1 MTMYNLG
8 NTYIGKAGI
17 YCNTPVKKA
26 NQKRWAVIS
35 YTVDWED
42 PDYPEKWDREEKVI
56 IGNGYCKEKEL
67 LNEVK
72 LAERALKRRYY
83 DAKLTINNIEYFV
96 ED

>member
-17 YCNTPVKKA
+17 YCTTPVKKA
-26 NQKRWAVIS
+26 NQKRWAIIS

-42 PDYPEKWDREEKVI
+42 PEYPEKWDREEKVI

-83 DAKLTINNIEYFV
+83 DAKLTVNHIEYFV